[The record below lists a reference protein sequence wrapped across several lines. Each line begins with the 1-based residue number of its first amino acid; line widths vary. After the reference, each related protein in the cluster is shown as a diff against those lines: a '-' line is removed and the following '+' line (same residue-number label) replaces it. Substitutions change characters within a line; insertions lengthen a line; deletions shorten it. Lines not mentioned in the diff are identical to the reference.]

1 MGLRRRCATA
11 VAAVMA
17 LGVLGV
23 PPAQADVTNTA
34 PVAVADL
41 VAATSGQSVS
51 VSPLANDSDPDP
63 GAVLTLVSVAVT
75 DPAAGSA
82 VQSGNDVVITSAPG
96 FVGPLLVAYTVSDGV
111 LTADGTITVDVQA
124 PPNVPPVAVPDV
136 AQMYSGG
143 QLLLDPRANDSEPD
157 GEALSVTSAAVS
169 SGAGTV
175 ATDGQV
181 LTIGAAAGY
190 VGPLVVSY
198 VVADPRGGQATSTVT
213 VDVIRAPNRAPVA
226 GADAVSVRVGR
237 TYRIPV
243 LANDSDPDGDRMTLA
258 KVGKAAHGRATR
270 SGTKVVYRAPKSW
283 TGKVKVAYT
292 VRDASGA
299 TTKGVLVITVGRRA
313 PAATPKPKPTPTP
326 PAAGRAPSRK
336 AVESALARLGLP
348 TGTANGQYDARTQR
362 AVCAWR
368 TVTGRAASRRAPSAA
383 EARAIV
389 ATAGLPVAAGSMVTG
404 LNVSLTCQAVFW
416 VGSNRE
422 YRRVMAASTG
432 KAGYRTRLGT
442 HRIFVTHQVWRY
454 STIYPEARM
463 YKPMQFS
470 GGQALHGSAT
480 DALVKTY
487 PASHGCVRMLHRDID
502 AMQAGG
508 VGNGTSVRV
517 FGAW

>member
-1 MGLRRRCATA
+1 MGLRKRCATA

-17 LGVLGV
+17 LGVLGAA
-23 PPAQADVTNTA
+23 PAHADVANTA
-34 PVAVADL
+34 PVAGADFVA
-41 VAATSGQSVS
+41 VTSGQSVS

-63 GAVLTLVSVAVT
+63 GAVLTLASVAVT

-143 QLLLDPRANDSEPD
+143 QLQIDPRANDADPD

-169 SGAGTV
+169 AGAGTV

-190 VGPLVVSY
+190 VGPLVVTY

-226 GADAVSVRVGR
+226 VADAVSVTVGR

-283 TGKVKVAYT
+283 TGRVKVAYT
-292 VRDASGA
+292 VRDALGA
-299 TTKGVLVITVGRRA
+299 TTKGVLMITVGRRA
-313 PAATPKPKPTPTP
+313 QAPKPKPTPKP
-326 PAAGRAPSRK
+326 PAAGGAPSK
-336 AVESALARLGLP
+336 AAVESALARLGLP
-348 TGTANGQYDARTQR
+348 TGSANGQYDARTYR

-368 TVTGRAASRRAPSAA
+368 TVTGRSASRRAPSAA

-389 ATAGLPVAAGSMVTG
+389 ATAGLPAAAGSMVTG

-432 KAGYRTRLGT
+432 MAGYRTRLGT

-502 AMQAGG
+502 AIQAGG
-508 VGNGTSVRV
+508 VGNGTPVRV